1 MDHKAQ
7 GQMIECIIIDIGP
20 TKRFPVD
27 SFAAYIALS
36 HSRGHKTIHLLR
48 DFDKWIFTQH
58 PSTELRLD
66 DERLECLT
74 TQTKDKYEM
83 GTYNFV

>member
-7 GQMIECIIIDIGP
+7 GQVIECIIIDIGP

-27 SFAAYIALS
+27 PFAAYVALS
-36 HSRGHKTIHLLR
+36 HSRGHKTNHLLR